1 MSVIWKAKEVEI
13 LKQMLDANKTPQE
26 VAQVLKSRTLDGIR
40 NKVSKMGWQ
49 WAFEPEFDMDAFRKI
64 MRGK

>member
-40 NKVSKMGWQ
+40 NKVSKMGWK
-49 WAFEPEFDMDAFRKI
+49 WTKNKSLMVTVFIEADAS
-64 MRGK
+64 